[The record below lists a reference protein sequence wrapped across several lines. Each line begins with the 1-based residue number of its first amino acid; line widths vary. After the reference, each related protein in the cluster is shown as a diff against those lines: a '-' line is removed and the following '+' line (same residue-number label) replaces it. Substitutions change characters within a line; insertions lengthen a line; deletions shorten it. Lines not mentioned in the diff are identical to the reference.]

1 MLSPG
6 YLLTDSEESIEG
18 KKTQK
23 GRKFR
28 GRKKVK
34 KKHLNKAFSE
44 IQKYTRALPF

>member
-34 KKHLNKAFSE
+34 KNLNKAFSE